1 MQISF
6 IWGFISE
13 TTDEFIQILIEC
25 LKTRVNWLIFPEMG
39 QTAEEKA
46 RGLDVVMP
54 QFDRLT
60 CSIPKSQIGFTDYF
74 INDMFEAWDGQ
85 FYSRHVFFGD
95 KFHCKLPVQVCT

>member
-1 MQISF
+1 MDYYILL
-6 IWGFISE
+6 E
-13 TTDEFIQILIEC
+13 T
-25 LKTRVNWLIFPEMG
+25 G

-85 FYSRHVFFGD
+85 FYSRHGFSATSFIPSLHLVE
-95 KFHCKLPVQVCT
+95 